1 MNAVLFV
8 NRRCNKKCRHCYLSY
23 EGERSPEYSLA
34 LTRHLR
40 GQGHEITIAGSESLL
55 DMDYLKSYK
64 EVGQDY
70 ILTNGIILDRDKSV
84 YELLRKHGIKTVVLS
99 MHSAVQKDIKS
110 VSKKLVERVICEAKV
125 RGFRV
130 KVFTLITSKNY
141 DSLADLCERAVEL
154 GIDELQ
160 PVRFTVTGRA
170 RVLKEMALS
179 EDQLARFF
187 EDVLKVRAI
196 YPKSVLDISPHGNFG
211 PRYGSKGELMA
222 KENRYCP
229 AGVSE
234 VEIDPHDNVYA
245 CPFLMQLENR
255 IGVYR
260 DGEIIIERDLLDG
273 RRDTCI
279 AHLI

>member
-1 MNAVLFV
+1 MDVVLFV
-8 NRRCNKKCRHCYLSY
+8 NKRCNKKCRHCYLAY
-23 EGERSPEYSLA
+23 EGSRSPEYALA

-40 GQGHEITIAGSESLL
+40 DQGHEITIAGSESLL
-55 DMDYLKSYK
+55 EPDYLKSYK
-64 EVGQDY
+64 EAGQDY

-84 YELLRKHGIKTVVLS
+84 YDMLRKYGIKTIVLS

-110 VSKKLVERVICEAKV
+110 VPKGLVVRVIREAKS

-141 DSLADLCERAVEL
+141 DSLADLCEQAVDL
-154 GIDELQ
+154 GINELQ
-160 PVRFTVTGRA
+160 PIRLTAVGKANALR
-170 RVLKEMALS
+170 EMALS
-179 EDQLARFF
+179 EDHVARFF
-187 EDVLKVRAI
+187 EDVQKAREI
-196 YPKSVLDISPHGNFG
+196 YSPLVLEIRPHGNFG
-211 PRYGSKGELMA
+211 PRPGSKGELMA

-229 AGVSE
+229 AGVTE
-234 VEIDPHDNVYA
+234 VEIDPNDNVYA
-245 CPFLMQLENR
+245 CPFLMQPENR

-273 RRDTCI
+273 RRDVCI